1 MQYDR
6 DKVDDMTLALL
17 YLVTTREQGGEG
29 GRAWKGLH
37 LETMRR
43 LQQKGWIK
51 ETSRKSLSLQV
62 TAEGFRRSEQLF
74 FEHFGK
80 NDK

>member
-1 MQYDR
+1 MDYDQ

-17 YLVTTREQGGEG
+17 YLVTTRQPDGRG

-43 LQQKGWIK
+43 LQQKGWIEDPGNK
-51 ETSRKSLSLQV
+51 TLSLHV
-62 TAEGFRRSEQLF
+62 TEEGLQRAEALFRQ
-74 FEHFGK
+74 HFALGS
-80 NDK
+80 